1 VTTLGEP
8 LEPADRMH
16 PPLPSP
22 EDVIGFWRAAGPRKW
37 FRKDADFDREITARF
52 LAAHEAAAAG
62 RLSDWQAAPDGALA
76 LLLLLD
82 QFPRNMF
89 RSNARAF
96 ATDALA
102 RAVAERAIAH
112 GFDAAAPGPER
123 IFFYLPFMH
132 SENPADQERSLALA
146 RQADGGN
153 EKYARIHAD
162 IIARFG
168 RFPHRNAVL
177 GRTTTPQEQA
187 FLDAGGFAG

>member
-1 VTTLGEP
+1 VNDNEP
-8 LEPADRMH
+8 LPQ
-16 PPLPSP
+16 P
-22 EDVIGFWRAAGPRKW
+22 EQVNAFWRAAGPNKW
-37 FRKDADFDREITARF
+37 FRRDAAFDREIATRF
-52 LAAHEAAAAG
+52 LATHAAAAAG
-62 RLSDWQAAPDGALA
+62 RLSDWEATAEGAFA

-89 RSNARAF
+89 RGSARAF
-96 ATDALA
+96 ATDPLA
-102 RAVAERAIAH
+102 RAIAERAIAH
-112 GFDAAAPGPER
+112 GFDAAAPVAER

-132 SENPADQERSLALA
+132 SEDPADQERSLALA

-177 GRTTTPQEQA
+177 GRVTTAQEQA
-187 FLDAGGFAG
+187 FLDAGGFTG

>member
-1 VTTLGEP
+1 
-8 LEPADRMH
+8 M
-16 PPLPSP
+16 SP
-22 EDVIGFWRAAGPRKW
+22 EAVIAFWRAAGPQKW
-37 FRKDADFDREITARF
+37 FGKDAAFDREIAARF
-52 LAAHEAAAAG
+52 LGIHETAAARGLA
-62 RLSDWQAAPDGALA
+62 DWEGTAAGALA

-89 RSNARAF
+89 RGSARAF
-96 ATDALA
+96 ATDPLA

-112 GFDAAAPGPER
+112 GFDTAAPGPER

-132 SENPADQERSLALA
+132 SENPADQERSLALT

-153 EKYARIHAD
+153 DKYARIHAD